1 MQRRVKTNE
10 DVLMKNNVKD
20 IYLEEVRKIN
30 KNKPI
35 PFQGICKDC
44 NHFLNEDKSC
54 PHCNECEICKNRIK
68 K

>member
-1 MQRRVKTNE
+1 
-10 DVLMKNNVKD
+10 MKNNVKD